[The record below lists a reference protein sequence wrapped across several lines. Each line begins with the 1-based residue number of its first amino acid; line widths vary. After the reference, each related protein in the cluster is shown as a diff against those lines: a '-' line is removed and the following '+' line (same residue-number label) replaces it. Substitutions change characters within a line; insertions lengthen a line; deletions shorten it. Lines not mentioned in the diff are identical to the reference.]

1 MKKTCRKS
9 KSGQT
14 MVEYI
19 IIVVIIAI
27 AAIAI
32 FGVFSDTIRDKLG
45 GAVVE
50 VGGDEGAKDAALAT
64 DSEDV
69 LKGLGEDGMG
79 SSGSSDSGGSGG
91 GSPGL

>member
-1 MKKTCRKS
+1 MSRARNR

-32 FGVFSDTIRDKLG
+32 FGVFGDTIRAKLG
-45 GAVVE
+45 GAVAE
-50 VGGDEGAKDAALAT
+50 LGGDTGEKDAALQT
-64 DSEDV
+64 SSHDW
-69 LKGLGEDGMG
+69 LKNMDKDGG
-79 SSGSSDSGGSGG
+79 N
-91 GSPGL
+91 